1 MEWRGTARYS
11 EGAMK
16 PIFVTVLTAGMLLT
30 GALGVCTEALRSA
43 QAQTVAAP
51 PARISYIEG
60 DVSFWRPGA
69 AEWTPARINTP
80 LAPGDS
86 LYTGPNGNV
95 EVQIG
100 PRAFLRAAEGTQVGL
115 DNQEPGFVQF
125 SVTAGRASVDLGELA
140 RAQTV
145 ELDTPNAA
153 FTIERTGYYRAE
165 VTEDSTTFETQ
176 RGGSATMTPAGGVAG
191 TVAAGRQVMVT
202 GTDAA
207 RVDVGPAPGL
217 TEWDRWN
224 YQRTDQLVNS
234 PSARYVASGVY
245 GTPELDRYG
254 SWQRVESYGSVWV
267 PRTVATGWTPYSTG
281 RWLWDPHYGWTWLD
295 DEPWGWAPYHYGR
308 WVHAGGFW
316 GWAPGPIVTRPVYAP
331 ALVVFLGSGVRLS
344 MGVPLA
350 WAPLGWGEPII
361 PWWGRPGYVGRPSWD
376 GWGGPRVVN
385 NVVVK
390 NTTIINVQNITV
402 YRNVTGSSKVNAVV
416 GVAADRF
423 GRADARPSRFSEADV
438 KQLTPVRGHLAVK
451 PVAASLAPGSGTAIR
466 PPEAIH
472 GRSVVATRPPRDFTP
487 ALRAEGLAAP
497 GVATPGAAPRLVP
510 APKKEA
516 PAARSVVAPRT
527 APGATPA
534 IGVPTTPARPDV
546 RRDRAAEQRPQ
557 APSPPAV
564 ATPQPPHEVPSAA
577 PPARPD
583 AKGDKAAER
592 PQPPTPPAVATPQ
605 PRRATSPPGPPAQ
618 ADVRRDKGAEQ
629 RAQPPTP
636 PTVATPRPPRETPP
650 AAPPPRPD
658 AKGDK
663 AAKRPE
669 PPTPPAVATP
679 QPRRAT
685 SPPGPPAQ
693 PDVRRDKGA
702 EQRAQ
707 PPTPPTVATPRPP
720 REASPAARPPR
731 PDAKDDKAAE
741 RPQPPTPP
749 AGATPQPP
757 REAPSAATRAR
768 PDAKP
773 AKAAERP
780 QRSTPPAGATPRAKD
795 TAPAPVSPPVSQIVP
810 PRTER
815 ANARPAAGQP
825 AEPVVATPEPSQPRG
840 ARQ

>member
-1 MEWRGTARYS
+1 MFVDHRGVL
-11 EGAMK
+11 GAERAELSLPRPSIVGK
-16 PIFVTVLTAGMLLT
+16 LIFATLLTAGMLLT
-30 GALGVCTEALRSA
+30 GALSVRTEALRSA

-100 PRAFLRAAEGTQVGL
+100 PRTFLRAAEGTQVGL
-115 DNQEPGFVQF
+115 DNQEAGFVQF
-125 SVTAGRASVDLGELA
+125 RVTAGRASVDVGELA
-140 RAQTV
+140 QAQTV

-153 FTIERTGYYRAE
+153 FTLERTGYYRAD

-176 RGGSATMTPAGGVAG
+176 RGGNATMTPAGGVAS
-191 TVAAGRQVMVT
+191 TIAAGRQVMVT
-202 GTDAA
+202 GTDVA
-207 RVDVGPAPGL
+207 RVEVGPAPEL

-234 PSARYVASGVY
+234 LSARYVASGVY

-254 SWQRVESYGSVWV
+254 SWRTVEGYGSVWV

-281 RWLWDPHYGWTWLD
+281 RWIWDPRYGWTWLD

-331 ALVVFLGSGVRLS
+331 ALVVFLGGGVRLS
-344 MGVPLA
+344 VGVPLA

-402 YRNVTGSSKVNAVV
+402 YRNVTGSSRVNAVV

-423 GRADARPSRFSEADV
+423 GRADVRPSRFSEADV
-438 KQLTPVRGHLAVK
+438 RQLTPVRGHLAVK
-451 PVAASLAPGSGTAIR
+451 PVAASLAPSSGTAIR

-487 ALRAEGLAAP
+487 ALRAEGLTAP
-497 GVATPGAAPRLVP
+497 SVATPSTAPRLVP
-510 APKKEA
+510 APRKEA
-516 PAARSVVAPRT
+516 PPARSAVAPSP

-534 IGVPTTPARPDV
+534 IGAPTPARPDV
-546 RRDRAAEQRPQ
+546 RRNKAAEQRPQ
-557 APSPPAV
+557 PPTPPAV
-564 ATPQPPHEVPSAA
+564 VAPQPRREAA
-577 PPARPD
+577 PAGPPVRPD

-592 PQPPTPPAVATPQ
+592 PQPPTPPAVVTPK
-605 PRRATSPPGPPAQ
+605 PRREAAPAGPPA
-618 ADVRRDKGAEQ
+618 
-629 RAQPPTP
+629 
-636 PTVATPRPPRETPP
+636 
-650 AAPPPRPD
+650 RPD
-658 AKGDK
+658 AKPG
-663 AAKRPE
+663 
-669 PPTPPAVATP
+669 
-679 QPRRAT
+679 RA
-685 SPPGPPAQ
+685 
-693 PDVRRDKGA
+693 A
-702 EQRAQ
+702 EQ
-707 PPTPPTVATPRPP
+707 
-720 REASPAARPPR
+720 
-731 PDAKDDKAAE
+731 

-749 AGATPQPP
+749 AVV
-757 REAPSAATRAR
+757 
-768 PDAKP
+768 
-773 AKAAERP
+773 
-780 QRSTPPAGATPRAKD
+780 TPRAKD
-795 TAPAPVSPPVSQIVP
+795 TAAPAPVTPPVSQTVP

-815 ANARPAAGQP
+815 PNARPAAGQP
-825 AEPVVATPEPSQPRG
+825 AEPVVATPEPGQPRG

>member
-1 MEWRGTARYS
+1 
-11 EGAMK
+11 MK

-30 GALGVCTEALRSA
+30 GALGVCTEGLRSA
-43 QAQTVAAP
+43 QAQTVAAS

-125 SVTAGRASVDLGELA
+125 RVTAGRASVDLGELA
-140 RAQTV
+140 QAQTV

-176 RGGSATMTPAGGVAG
+176 RGGSATMTPAGGAVG
-191 TVAAGRQVMVT
+191 TIAAGRQVMVT
-202 GTDAA
+202 GTNAA

-224 YQRTDQLVNS
+224 YERTDQLAS
-234 PSARYVASGVY
+234 SSSARYVASGVY

-254 SWQRVESYGSVWV
+254 SWRTVESYGSVWV

-281 RWLWDPHYGWTWLD
+281 RWIWDPRYGWTWLD

-331 ALVVFLGSGVRLS
+331 ALVVFLGGGVRVS
-344 MGVPLA
+344 VGVPLA

-361 PWWGRPGYVGRPSWD
+361 PWWGRPGYVGHPSWD

-390 NTTIINVQNITV
+390 NTTIVNVQNITV
-402 YRNVTGSSKVNAVV
+402 YRNVTGPSGVNAVV
-416 GVAADRF
+416 GVAADHF
-423 GRADARPSRFSEADV
+423 GRADVRPSRFSEADV
-438 KQLTPVRGHLAVK
+438 KQLTPVRGQLAVK
-451 PVAASLAPGSGTAIR
+451 PVAASLAPSGGTAVR

-487 ALRAEGLAAP
+487 ALRAEGLATP
-497 GVATPGAAPRLVP
+497 SVATPSAGPRLVP
-510 APKKEA
+510 APKREA
-516 PAARSVVAPRT
+516 P
-527 APGATPA
+527 
-534 IGVPTTPARPDV
+534 
-546 RRDRAAEQRPQ
+546 QRPP
-557 APSPPAV
+557 APAAV
-564 ATPQPPHEVPSAA
+564 ATPPPRRDASPAR

-583 AKGDKAAER
+583 AKGDRAAEQR
-592 PQPPTPPAVATPQ
+592 PQPPTPAAAATPPPRREASPAEPPARLDAKPNKAVERAQPPRPPTVATPQ
-605 PRRATSPPGPPAQ
+605 PRREAVPTGSPAPADAKGNRANEQRPRAPTPPAVAIPQPRREGAPTGTSASPDAKPNKAAERVQSPP
-618 ADVRRDKGAEQ
+618 
-629 RAQPPTP
+629 P
-636 PTVATPRPPRETPP
+636 PTVATPRPRREVTP
-650 AAPPPRPD
+650 A
-658 AKGDK
+658 
-663 AAKRPE
+663 
-669 PPTPPAVATP
+669 
-679 QPRRAT
+679 
-685 SPPGPPAQ
+685 GPP
-693 PDVRRDKGA
+693 
-702 EQRAQ
+702 
-707 PPTPPTVATPRPP
+707 
-720 REASPAARPPR
+720 
-731 PDAKDDKAAE
+731 
-741 RPQPPTPP
+741 
-749 AGATPQPP
+749 
-757 REAPSAATRAR
+757 AR
-768 PDAKP
+768 PDAK
-773 AKAAERP
+773 ADRAAEQRP
-780 QRSTPPAGATPRAKD
+780 QPSLPAAVVTPPAKGP
-795 TAPAPVSPPVSQIVP
+795 APAAVPPPVGQAAP

-815 ANARPAAGQP
+815 PNARPTVGQT
-825 AEPVVATPEPSQPRG
+825 AEPGVTIPEPSQPRG
-840 ARQ
+840 VRQ